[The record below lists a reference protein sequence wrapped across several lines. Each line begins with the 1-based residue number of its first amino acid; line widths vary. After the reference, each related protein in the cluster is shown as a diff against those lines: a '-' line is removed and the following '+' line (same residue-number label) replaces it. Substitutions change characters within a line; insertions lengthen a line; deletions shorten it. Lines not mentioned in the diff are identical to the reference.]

1 MTNRF
6 LSTRLASRAMRTA
19 VFAALALGAGAC
31 SLDLTDP
38 NAPAE
43 EEVLNS
49 PQLVLTTAV
58 GIQAQYA
65 DNLHLFVRAPALVT
79 DEWSTKPLALEAD
92 RSLVTGNVDYSY
104 GVVSGPF
111 EAAYRLARTADVLI
125 EAAPRVGLSSGTQAG
140 TVALAH
146 TLKAMAIGHLT
157 TQYRDLPADYDP
169 DGAVMLPREQVRDT
183 VIALLELA
191 RATLANV
198 PADSL
203 SQFNTTVL
211 QTNGLNLPNTINA
224 MLARYYLFDGQH
236 QQAIDAANRVPQNSL
251 SQFLYPNPSFNPV
264 WNYGLT
270 LNYVGTRREFFVEAR
285 DGDTRPAYWATRT
298 SGLAGIPDSAFA
310 FRRYGNRNDPF
321 PAYLPDEMRLIRA
334 EALVRLGNLPAA
346 RDLVNAVRTQCSSSV
361 DEPLACQPALAV
373 TALDTEAELMAEILY
388 QRRYEL
394 YAQGVRWED
403 LRRLAAYTTEKATIE
418 FLPTPR
424 DECIR
429 NPNAG
434 C

>member
-1 MTNRF
+1 MTNAI
-6 LSTRLASRAMRTA
+6 LSTRLASRGMRTA

-43 EEVLNS
+43 EVVLNS

-65 DNLHLFVRAPALVT
+65 DNIHIFVRAPALVT

-111 EAAYRLARTADVLI
+111 EAAYRLARTADVLM

-140 TVALAH
+140 TVALAR
-146 TLKAMAIGHLT
+146 TLKAMALGHLT
-157 TQYRDLPADYDP
+157 TQYAELPANYNP
-169 DGAVMLPREQVRDT
+169 NGAAMLPREQVRDT
-183 VIALLELA
+183 VIALLEQA
-191 RATLANV
+191 RAGLAGV

-203 SQFNTTVL
+203 ALFNSTVL
-211 QTNGLNLPNTINA
+211 QSNGLNLPNTINA
-224 MLARYYLFDGQH
+224 MLARYYLFDGQY
-236 QQAIDAANRVPQNSL
+236 QQAIDASNRVPLNSL
-251 SQFLYPNPSFNPV
+251 SQFLYPNPSANPV

-285 DGDTRPAYWATRT
+285 DGDARPAYWANRA
-298 SGLAGIPDSAFA
+298 SGVAGLPDSAFA
-310 FRRYGNRNDPF
+310 FRKYGNRNDPF

-334 EALVRLGNLPAA
+334 EALTRLGNLAAA

-361 DEPLACQPALAV
+361 DEPLACQPALAI
-373 TALDTEAELMAEILY
+373 TALDTEAELLAEILY

-403 LRRLAAYTTEKATIE
+403 LRRLAAFTTDRPTTA

-429 NPNAG
+429 NPLAG

>member
-1 MTNRF
+1 MTNAF
-6 LSTRLASRAMRTA
+6 LSTRLASFGMRTA

-65 DNLHLFVRAPALVT
+65 DNLHHFVRGPALVT

-125 EAAPRVGLSSGTQAG
+125 EAAPRVGLSSGMQAG
-140 TVALAH
+140 TVALAR

-157 TQYRDLPADYDP
+157 TQYRDLPAD
-169 DGAVMLPREQVRDT
+169 
-183 VIALLELA
+183 
-191 RATLANV
+191 
-198 PADSL
+198 SL
-203 SQFNTTVL
+203 VQFNSTVL
-211 QTNGLNLPNTINA
+211 GTNGLNLPNTINA
-224 MLARYYLFDGQH
+224 MLARYYLFDGQY

-251 SQFLYPNPSFNPV
+251 SQFLYPNPSANPV

-270 LNYVGTRREFFVEAR
+270 LNYVGTRREFFTEAR
-285 DGDTRPAYWATRT
+285 TGDLRPAYWATRT
-298 SGLAGIPDSAFA
+298 SGVAGLPDSAFA
-310 FRRYGNRNDPF
+310 FRKYGNRNDPF
-321 PAYLPDEMRLIRA
+321 PVYLPDEMRLIRA

-346 RDLVNAVRTQCSSSV
+346 RDLVNAVRTQCTSSV
-361 DEPLACQPALAV
+361 DEPLACQAALPV
-373 TALDTEAELMAEILY
+373 EALDSEAELMAEILY

-403 LRRLAAYTTEKATIE
+403 LRRLAAYTTEKPTIE